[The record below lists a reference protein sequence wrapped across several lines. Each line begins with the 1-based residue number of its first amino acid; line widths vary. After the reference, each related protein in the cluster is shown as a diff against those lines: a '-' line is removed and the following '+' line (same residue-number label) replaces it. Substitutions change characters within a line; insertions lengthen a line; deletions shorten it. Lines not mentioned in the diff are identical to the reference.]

1 MTLTKPTIGIGA
13 FAALMLST
21 TFAGAVGLDRSNQDI
36 GVIFEE
42 GGANGGFAELS
53 FGFVT
58 PSLTGTDVLGNTTG
72 NVGAEFTSLGLAIK
86 MQVNESL
93 SFGLIMDQPYGVDVA
108 YEGSPAATM
117 LGGTAALL
125 ESRAITA
132 IARYQINDNFSA
144 HVGLRTQQLNANI
157 TFGGLAYGGLNGY
170 NVVMENGN
178 GNGWLA
184 GVAYERPD
192 IALRVALTYN
202 SGIDNE
208 FDTTESV
215 GGTTVAVGT
224 TTVTSPE
231 AWNLD
236 FQTGIAANTLIFGSI
251 RHAMYSQTL
260 VSPAFFAGATGGGSI
275 TDIDDGTSYNIGVG
289 RRFSDAFSASVSI
302 GFEAESDD
310 NLVSPLSP
318 TNGTM
323 SIGLGGQYTM
333 GDIVLSGGI
342 RYSMLGDAF
351 AETGTPDA
359 ARASFDDSSALA
371 IGFSVGYNF

>member
-13 FAALMLST
+13 FATLMLST
-21 TFAGAVGLDRSNQDI
+21 TAAGAIGLDRSNQDI
-36 GVIFEE
+36 TVIFED
-42 GGANGGFAELS
+42 GGPNGGFAELS

-58 PSLTGTDVLGNTTG
+58 PSLIGTDLLGNTTG

-86 MQVNESL
+86 MDLNESL
-93 SFGLIMDQPYGVDVA
+93 SFGLIMDQPYGVDVT
-108 YEGSPAATM
+108 YEGSPATTL
-117 LGGTAALL
+117 LGGTAAFL

-132 IARYQINDNFSA
+132 IARYQFNDNFSA
-144 HVGLRTQQLNANI
+144 HAGLRTQQMNADI
-157 TFGGLAYGGLNGY
+157 SFGGLAYGPLNGY
-170 NVVMENGN
+170 NVALENGK

-192 IALRVALTYN
+192 IALRVALTYH

-208 FDTTESV
+208 FDSTEI
-215 GGTTVAVGT
+215 GLAQTVVST

-236 FQTGIAANTLIFGSI
+236 FQTGIAANTLLFGSI
-251 RHAMYSQTL
+251 RHAAYSQTL
-260 VSPAFFAGATGGGSI
+260 VSPDLFAGATGGESI

-289 RRFSDAFSASVSI
+289 RRFSDAFSASISI
-302 GFEAESDD
+302 GFEAEGSD

-318 TNGTM
+318 TNGTV
-323 SIGLGGQYTM
+323 SLGLGGQYTM
-333 GDIVLSGGI
+333 GDMVLSGGI

-351 AETGTPDA
+351 AETADT
-359 ARASFDDSSALA
+359 ARASFNDSSALA
-371 IGFSVGYNF
+371 VGFSVGYNF